1 MIMPIILA
9 TVYKEIWHRWGLHSK
24 NSREYVKQEAFCQV
38 PFNLLFREMLSY
50 CFL

>member
-24 NSREYVKQEAFCQV
+24 NLREYVKQEAFCQV